1 MNRHKKIYV
10 FLLLLPVLFS
20 SCISLKQPSKKIAFY
35 TLEYDSPKITGLE
48 PLPVVLGVERFSV
61 APTYNS
67 NQIVYRDNAFKRDSY
82 SYHKWRNNPG
92 DFATYFLGRDLQQ
105 SGLFKAVLSGGS
117 RLPAS
122 HIVEGAVEE
131 FFEWDLETK
140 WNAVLS
146 IGIILT
152 AGDEP
157 DASKRILFQKTYT
170 AKKACEQKNPQAL
183 AEAMSLAMKDVSRE
197 IIKDIHSHLAAAKR

>member
-1 MNRHKKIYV
+1 MLIPMVLYAIGSESGMMMIPSFYAGGQFFHSKSERS
-10 FLLLLPVLFS
+10 PQGSCADLFS
-20 SCISLKQPSKKIAFY
+20 FKIIS
-35 TLEYDSPKITGLE
+35 
-48 PLPVVLGVERFSV
+48 
-61 APTYNS
+61 
-67 NQIVYRDNAFKRDSY
+67 
-82 SYHKWRNNPG
+82 
-92 DFATYFLGRDLQQ
+92 RDLQQ

-170 AKKACEQKNPQAL
+170 AKKA
-183 AEAMSLAMKDVSRE
+183 
-197 IIKDIHSHLAAAKR
+197 